1 MLKHLP
7 PPNPGPRPGRAVRPQ
22 QPLNV
27 SALSAGSVVG
37 STPTSQQPLPLPLP
51 LPPMN
56 HLKTPLANGGPRL
69 SSSMLNT
76 PLTSVSS
83 STNLL
88 EKPEKKVTGAKEALT
103 SLGLLCLGELLLVLS
118 LRNVLTRSLTLFPC
132 SLVVISALVVDIPPE
147 NISGRAGTAPGTHTR
162 RRLHAGLRCD
172 PRPVRLVPVPELVLP
187 ASLRHPVSLR
197 SEISEGGHGGRQG

>member
-1 MLKHLP
+1 MCDPSSRIIIGNNGPSDCKSNKESTSKMLKHLP

-118 LRNVLTRSLTLFPC
+118 LRIVLTRSLTLFPLQ
-132 SLVVISALVVDIPPE
+132 S
-147 NISGRAGTAPGTHTR
+147 
-162 RRLHAGLRCD
+162 RCY
-172 PRPVRLVPVPELVLP
+172 
-187 ASLRHPVSLR
+187 
-197 SEISEGGHGGRQG
+197 